1 MLDINSILENETIKG
16 ALGKVG
22 VSPDQAKG
30 FAEQAMSSLKTKFSD
45 NPKQMSSLLSD
56 NPNTPEDESLK
67 AEVEEDFLSRL
78 TSKVGLPDNIANQLK
93 GAMPDIMNQFSSK
106 LNEKG
111 ANNESGIAG
120 MFGSVSDWF
129 DGDLDNDGKKD
140 TSGIGGMINK
150 LFGK

>member
-1 MLDINSILENETIKG
+1 MLDVNSILENETVKG
-16 ALGKVG
+16 ILDKVG
-22 VSPDQAKG
+22 VSSEQAKG
-30 FAEQAMSSLKTKFSD
+30 FAEQAMSSLKSKFSD

-56 NPNTPEDESLK
+56 NPNTTEDESLK
-67 AEVEEDFLSRL
+67 AEVENDFVSRL
-78 TSKVGLPDNIANQLK
+78 TSKVGLPDNIAGQLK

-111 ANNESGIAG
+111 ANNEEGIAG
-120 MFGSVSDWF
+120 MFGNISDFF

-150 LFGK
+150 LFGR

>member
-1 MLDINSILENETIKG
+1 MIDINSILENETVKG
-16 ALGKVG
+16 ILDKVG
-22 VSPDQAKG
+22 VSSDQAKG
-30 FAEQAMSSLKTKFSD
+30 FAEQAMSSLKTKFSE

-56 NPNTPEDESLK
+56 NPNTAEDESLK
-67 AEVEEDFLSRL
+67 AAVEEDFVSRL
-78 TSKVGLPDNIANQLK
+78 TSKVGLPDNIASQLK

-106 LNEKG
+106 LNESG
-111 ANNESGIAG
+111 SNSEEGIAG
-120 MFGSVSDWF
+120 MFGGISDWF